1 MKTFSRSALTLLI
14 SLSVGLAAAQINAA
28 PLTDRVDRPSHLTA
42 NAAQFP
48 LIDIQSINDR
58 QVMVGESGHILLWTA
73 DGKIKQVD
81 VPVDLLLTAVH
92 FVDPQNGWVVGHDGV
107 VLHSTDGGQHWI
119 KQIDG
124 RDISKTMQVWAES
137 ALADA
142 EKASE
147 AAPDDED
154 LEIALDNAYFA
165 LDDVEAGSEAGPS
178 RPLLDVWFRDVNEGW
193 AVGAYGMFIHTTD
206 GGSTWNY
213 VAALPNPDRMHLNT
227 VLGLTDSTLLVGG
240 EGGRMYRSQ
249 DNGQSWTASRN
260 PSQASIYKILELKD
274 GSLLALGFGGELLNS
289 QDQGASWTDL
299 QSQTRVSLYNG
310 TQLADGS
317 VLLAGQRGTLLYS
330 RDGKHFNVWKSK
342 SSASWLGV
350 AESSPQKL
358 MLIGS
363 KGLQRLSLSE
373 LKEQLQ

>member
-58 QVMVGESGHILLWTA
+58 QVMVGESGNILLGTA
-73 DGKIKQVD
+73 DGKIKQAD

-92 FVDPQNGWVVGHDGV
+92 FVDAQNGWVVGHDGV

-178 RPLLDVWFRDVNEGW
+178 RPLLDVWFRDVNDGW

-227 VLGLTDSTLLVGG
+227 VLGLTDRTLLVGG

-289 QDQGASWTDL
+289 QDQGASWTEL
-299 QSQTRVSLYNG
+299 QSQTHVSLYNG